1 MSFRFISTSPP
12 QAFMLQNLP
21 KFLLLPP
28 PKFLKAL
35 EKYVPINNFDFFLSS
50 ITYSLYNIFKSN
62 LQAGIQNLLIRSS
75 NLFEI
80 RGLYL
85 NSYHT
90 VNLLPSLWLE
100 NT

>member
-35 EKYVPINNFDFFLSS
+35 EKYVPINNFDFFFEFHYL
-50 ITYSLYNIFKSN
+50 F
-62 LQAGIQNLLIRSS
+62 LI
-75 NLFEI
+75 
-80 RGLYL
+80 
-85 NSYHT
+85 
-90 VNLLPSLWLE
+90 
-100 NT
+100 